1 MIKLVEQNH
10 LVDCDWLAAQL
21 DAPELRIVECT
32 SQLPNYFEASAA
44 QGLELTSGRPLYDEE
59 HIAGATY
66 VDLLH
71 ELSDRARTDFM
82 YAMPTATQF
91 AKVMSSI
98 GVGDGTAVVLY
109 DRGMNSWAA
118 RVWWMLRCFGF
129 DNAAVLNG
137 GWTTWTTRGLPTS
150 TAAPKYPAATF
161 TPRPRPSLIATRD
174 DVLASIDDG
183 TACLINALDP
193 DEFAGR
199 PPQRYARPGRI
210 PSSVNVPFSVTV
222 DLPSQTFADDQSL
235 REQFEDIGALNKE
248 RVIAYC
254 GGAIAASNTVF
265 ALTRL
270 GVENVALY
278 DGSLTEW
285 TSDPDLPM
293 ETG

>member
-1 MIKLVEQNH
+1 MDLTALNYLVEPE
-10 LVDCDWLAAQL
+10 WLAAHL

-32 SQLPNYFEASAA
+32 SQLPNYFEPAA
-44 QGLELTSGRPLYDEE
+44 ADGLELTSGRPLFDAE

-71 ELSDRARTDFM
+71 ELSDRRRTDFM
-82 YAMPTATQF
+82 YAMPSADCF
-91 AKVMSSI
+91 ERVMSNI
-98 GVGDGTAVVLY
+98 GVGEGLAVVLY

-137 GWTTWTTRGLPTS
+137 GWTTWSARGLPTS
-150 TAAPKYPAATF
+150 TAAPAYPAAKF
-161 TPRPRPSLIATRD
+161 TARPREGLIATRH
-174 DVLASIDDG
+174 DVLAAIGDDA
-183 TACLINALDP
+183 TCLINALDP

-210 PSSVNVPFSVTV
+210 PDSVNVPFSVTV
-222 DLPSQTFADDQSL
+222 DLATQYFADDGALWQ
-235 REQFEDIGALNKE
+235 QFEEVGATDKE

-270 GVENVALY
+270 GIENVALY

-285 TSDPDLPM
+285 TNHPELPM

>member
-1 MIKLVEQNH
+1 
-10 LVDCDWLAAQL
+10 LAAHL
-21 DAPELRIVECT
+21 DTPELRIVECT
-32 SQLPNYFEASAA
+32 SQLPNYFEPSAA
-44 QGLELTSGRPLYDEE
+44 DGLELTSGRPLFDEA
-59 HIAGATY
+59 HIVGATY

-71 ELSDRARTDFM
+71 ELSDRSQTNFM
-82 YAMPTATQF
+82 YAMPSAERF
-91 AKVMSSI
+91 AQVMSAI
-98 GVGDGTAVVLY
+98 GVAAGTAVVLY
-109 DRGMNSWAA
+109 DRGMNSWAT

-137 GWTTWTTRGLPTS
+137 GWTTWSAQGLPTS
-150 TAAPKYPAATF
+150 TAAANYPAAKF
-161 TPRPRPSLIATRD
+161 TARPRAGLIANRD
-174 DVLASIDDG
+174 DVLTTIDDG
-183 TACLINALDP
+183 AACLINALDP

-210 PSSVNVPFSVTV
+210 PGSVNVPFSTTV
-222 DLPSQTFADDQSL
+222 DLPTQYFADDTAL
-235 REQFEDIGALNKE
+235 RQQFDDVGALDKE

-270 GVENVALY
+270 GVDNIALY

-285 TSDPDLPM
+285 TSEPDLPM

>member
-1 MIKLVEQNH
+1 MNLAELDYLVE
-10 LVDCDWLAAQL
+10 CDWLATHL
-21 DAPELRIVECT
+21 DTPELRIVECT

-44 QGLELTSGRPLYDEE
+44 DGLELTSGRPLFEE
-59 HIAGATY
+59 AHIEGATY

-71 ELSDRARTDFM
+71 ELSDRSRPDFM
-82 YAMPTATQF
+82 YAMPSAERF
-91 AKVMSSI
+91 AQTMSAI

-137 GWTTWTTRGLPTS
+137 GWTTWSARGLPTS
-150 TAAPKYPAATF
+150 TAAPDYPPATF
-161 TPRPRPSLIATRD
+161 TARPRAGLIADREE
-174 DVLASIDDG
+174 VLACLGDD
-183 TACLINALDP
+183 TVCLINALDP

-210 PSSVNVPFSVTV
+210 PGSVNVPFSVTV
-222 DLPSQTFADDQSL
+222 DLPTQRFADDATL
-235 REQFEDIGALNKE
+235 RQQFAEVGALDKE
-248 RVIAYC
+248 RIVAYC

>member
-1 MIKLVEQNH
+1 MDLAALNYLVE
-10 LVDCDWLAAQL
+10 CEWLAAHL
-21 DAPELRIVECT
+21 DTPELRIAECT
-32 SQLPNYFEASAA
+32 SQLPNYFEPSAVD
-44 QGLELTSGRPLYDEE
+44 GLALTSGRPLFDEA

-71 ELSDRARTDFM
+71 ELSDRAQTNYM
-82 YAMPTATQF
+82 YAMLSADRF
-91 AKVMSSI
+91 AQVMSAVGA
-98 GVGDGTAVVLY
+98 GVGTAVVLY

-118 RVWWMLRCFGF
+118 RVWWMLCCFGF

-137 GWTTWTTRGLPTS
+137 GWTTWSARRLPTS
-150 TAAPKYPAATF
+150 TAAPKYPAAKF
-161 TPRPRPSLIATRD
+161 SARPRTDLIASRD
-174 DVLASIDDG
+174 DVLTTIGDG
-183 TACLINALDP
+183 AACLINALDP

-199 PPQRYARPGRI
+199 SPQRYARPGRI
-210 PSSVNVPFSVTV
+210 PGSVNVPFSTTV
-222 DLPSQTFADDQSL
+222 DLPTQYFADDAAL
-235 REQFEDIGALNKE
+235 RQQFDDVGALDKE

-270 GVENVALY
+270 GIENVALY

>member
-1 MIKLVEQNH
+1 MDLIEQNYLVE
-10 LVDCDWLAAQL
+10 CDWLAAHL
-21 DAPELRIVECT
+21 DSPDLRIVECT
-32 SQLPNYFEASAA
+32 SLLPNYFEPSAA
-44 QGLELTSGRPLYDEE
+44 DGLDVASGRPLFDET

-71 ELSDRARTDFM
+71 ELSDRAQTNFM
-82 YAMPTATQF
+82 YAMPSADRF
-91 AKVMSSI
+91 AEVMSAV
-98 GVGDGTAVVLY
+98 GVGDGTAVLLY
-109 DRGMNSWAA
+109 DRGMNSWAT

-137 GWTTWTTRGLPTS
+137 GWTTWIERGLPTS
-150 TAAPKYPAATF
+150 AAAPKYPAANF
-161 TPRPRPSLIATRD
+161 ISRPRKGLIAHRD
-174 DVLASIDDG
+174 DVITTIGDG
-183 TACLINALDP
+183 KGCLINALDP
-193 DEFAGR
+193 DEFTGR

-210 PSSVNVPFSVTV
+210 PGSVNVPFSTTV
-222 DLPSQTFADDQSL
+222 DLPTQYFVDDVAL
-235 REQFEDIGALNKE
+235 RQQFDAVGAFDKE

-270 GVENVALY
+270 GIDNVSLY
-278 DGSLTEW
+278 DGSLMEW